1 MNKVVTVK
9 EYDRIQ
15 PGSVLQQSDID
26 ELKNLGSDV
35 FTIRDGYLNATNY
48 VGIYT
53 TRSGAVIE
61 ILPKFDLGADPED
74 QNEKTREIFLSM
86 LRHWRGKGF
95 RQLSG
100 SQIRSLR
107 NFPMLEA
114 FVYLF
119 LLNVQELVRRGLA
132 RRYVQVEENLT
143 YLRGRLQFADHIKE
157 NLIDRSRF
165 FVSHDEFSENR
176 PANRLIRKVL
186 ELLTYQ
192 VSNSTNYQHLQQVK
206 IAFTDIPASTNLHAD
221 WRNHYIDRNMQT
233 YESVMQWVKL
243 FLFKDGLTT
252 YSGKHENVSLLFPM
266 EEVFEDF
273 VTHSFRQHQR
283 KYRVYPQGPK
293 KHLATKDNK
302 SAFQMRPDIS
312 LMSGKT
318 VRFIL
323 DAKWKKV
330 DTKSDG
336 QKHNIDQHDMYQ
348 LFAYGKIY
356 RCKAV
361 ALVFPQT
368 DRFNEPF
375 EYKFADEELVLI
387 CLPFDVENPELSVS
401 RCMTEIENFWTTAAS
416 PP

>member
-9 EYDRIQ
+9 EYGRIQ

-26 ELKNLGSDV
+26 ELKDCGGDI
-35 FTIRDGYLNATNY
+35 FTIRDGYLKATNY

-61 ILPKFDLGADPED
+61 ILPKFDLGASLED
-74 QNEKTREIFLSM
+74 QNEKTRSIFLSM

-95 RQLSG
+95 RQLSN

-107 NFPMLEA
+107 NFPMIEA

-119 LLNVQELVRRGLA
+119 LINVQELVRRGLA
-132 RRYVQVEENLT
+132 RRYVQIEENLT
-143 YLRGRLQFADHIKE
+143 YLRGRLQFADHIRE
-157 NLIDRSRF
+157 NLIDQSRF

-186 ELLTYQ
+186 DLLTSQ
-192 VSNSTNYQHLQQVK
+192 VSDSTNFQNLQQVK
-206 IAFTDIPASTNLHAD
+206 IAFTDIPASTNIHAD
-221 WRNHYIDRNMQT
+221 WRNHNIDRNMQT

-243 FLFKDGLTT
+243 FLFNDGLIT
-252 YSGKHENVSLLFPM
+252 YSGSHENVSLLFPM

-273 VTHSFRQHQR
+273 VTHSFMQHQH
-283 KYRVYPQGPK
+283 KYRVHPQGPK
-293 KHLATKDNK
+293 EPLATKDNK
-302 SAFQMRPDIS
+302 PAFQMKPDIS

-323 DAKWKKV
+323 DAKWKEV
-330 DTKSDG
+330 DTESDG
-336 QKHNIDQHDMYQ
+336 RKHNIDQQDMYQ

-361 ALVFPQT
+361 ALVFPKT
-368 DRFNEPF
+368 DRFYEPF
-375 EYKFADEELVLI
+375 EYEFADEELVLM
-387 CLPFDVENPELSVS
+387 CLPFDVEKPELSVS
-401 RCMTEIENFWTTAAS
+401 KCMTEIENFWSSAAS
-416 PP
+416 PT

>member
-1 MNKVVTVK
+1 MSKVVTVK
-9 EYDRIQ
+9 EYERIQ
-15 PGSVLQQSDID
+15 PGSVLQKSDID
-26 ELKNLGSDV
+26 ELKDWGSDA
-35 FTIRDGYLNATNY
+35 FTIRNGYLYTTNS
-48 VGIYT
+48 VGICT

-61 ILPKFDLGADPED
+61 ILPKFDLSAEPED
-74 QNEKTREIFLSM
+74 QDENTRTIFLSM

-95 RQLSG
+95 RQLSE

-119 LLNVQELVRRGLA
+119 LTNVQELVRRGLA
-132 RRYVQVEENLT
+132 RRYVQMEENLT
-143 YLRGRLQFADHIKE
+143 YLRGRLQFADHIRE
-157 NLIDRSRF
+157 NLIDQSRF

-186 ELLTYQ
+186 ELLTSQ
-192 VSNSTNYQHLQQVK
+192 VSDSTNFQNLQQVM
-206 IAFTDIPASTNLHAD
+206 IAFTDIPASTNIHAD
-221 WRNHYIDRNMQT
+221 WRNHNIDRNMQT

-243 FLFKDGLTT
+243 FLFNDGLTT
-252 YSGKHENVSLLFPM
+252 YSGSHENLSLLFPM

-273 VTHSFRQHQR
+273 VTYSFRQHQN
-283 KYRVYPQGPK
+283 KYRVHPQGPK
-293 KHLATKDNK
+293 KYLAAKDNK
-302 SAFQMRPDIS
+302 PAFQMKPDIS
-312 LMSGKT
+312 LMSGIT
-318 VRFIL
+318 VQFIL

-330 DTKSDG
+330 DTGSGG

-361 ALVFPQT
+361 ALVYPQT
-368 DRFNEPF
+368 NRFNEPI

-387 CLPFDVENPELSVS
+387 CLPFDVEKPELSVS
-401 RCMTEIENFWTTAAS
+401 RCMTEIEKFWTTTAS

>member
-9 EYDRIQ
+9 EYERIQ
-15 PGSVLQQSDID
+15 PGSQLQQSDID
-26 ELKNLGSDV
+26 ELKDWGGHAFS
-35 FTIRDGYLNATNY
+35 IWDGHLKATNY

-61 ILPKFDLGADPED
+61 ILPKFDLGVEPED
-74 QNEKTREIFLSM
+74 QNKETREIFLSM

-95 RQLSG
+95 RQLSD

-119 LLNVQELVRRGLA
+119 LANVQELVHRGLA
-132 RRYVQVEENLT
+132 RQYVQMEENLT
-143 YLRGRLQFADHIKE
+143 YLRGRLLFAEHIKE
-157 NLIDRSRF
+157 NLVDRSKF

-176 PANRLIRKVL
+176 PANRLIRTVL
-186 ELLTYQ
+186 ELLTSL
-192 VSNSTNYQHLQQVK
+192 VSDSTNYQSLQQVK
-206 IAFTDIPASTNLHAD
+206 IAFTDIPASKNIHAD
-221 WRNHYIDRNMQT
+221 WQNHNIDRNMQN
-233 YESVMQWVKL
+233 YESVMRWVKL
-243 FLFKDGLTT
+243 FLFREGLTT
-252 YSGKHENVSLLFPM
+252 YSGTHENVSLMFPM

-273 VTHSFRQHQR
+273 VTYSFRRYQH
-283 KYRVYPQGPK
+283 KYRVHPQGPK
-293 KHLATKDNK
+293 KHLVTKDK
-302 SAFQMRPDIS
+302 KPAFQMKPDIS

-330 DTKSDG
+330 DTGSDG

-348 LFAYGKIY
+348 LFAYGKSY

-368 DRFNEPF
+368 NQFNEPF
-375 EYKFADEELVLI
+375 KYKFADQELILI
-387 CLPFDVENPELSVS
+387 CLPFDVENPEVSVS
-401 RCMTEIENFWTTAAS
+401 KCMTEIEKYWTVTTL